1 MSLSVVIPVYNA
13 VEYLKQT
20 LWSLEDNVDLDEL
33 ILIDDGSEF
42 EVAQFLDSIVYIGKR
57 LIVKHQEH
65 SWFNKTINYG
75 VSLATSDYIL
85 VLNSDVQLSKD
96 LDKRLIDS
104 LASCTI
110 ACPYEQVGKK
120 LITLDPMIK
129 KVHPEMIKGACF
141 MFKKSD
147 RDKLFPIPDSLT
159 HWYGDRYLANR
170 ASKFD
175 GVKFN
180 KEAIIKHAITQS
192 GRLIDKKL
200 YYTTIYRDLLNYEKM
215 TGTREFDIK
224 VALRGEIAKV
234 LPNFDYSVF
243 YK

>member
-33 ILIDDGSEF
+33 ILIDDGSDF
-42 EVAQFLDSIVYIGKR
+42 ETAQFLDSIIYLGKR

-75 VSLATSDYIL
+75 VALATGDYIL

-96 LDKRLIDS
+96 LDKHLIDS

-147 RDKLFPIPDSLT
+147 REKLFPIPDSLT
-159 HWYGDRYLANR
+159 HWCGDNYLADR
-170 ASKFD
+170 AQKFD
-175 GVKFN
+175 GVTFN
-180 KEAIIKHAITQS
+180 SDAVIKHAISQS
-192 GRLIDKKL
+192 GKLIDKATYNKIIKKDL
-200 YYTTIYRDLLNYEKM
+200 INYQKMSGRYMGDILRTIY
-215 TGTREFDIK
+215 
-224 VALRGEIAKV
+224 
-234 LPNFDYSVF
+234 
-243 YK
+243 